1 MKKISACALLLVAV
15 ATMAGSM
22 PDATQTLAVQGI
34 PLEFVFRTL
43 QPGEA
48 VLALFRNGESSVKRV
63 AVEIGGRNYALLPS
77 AAGDRAFALIGL
89 DLNLKPEPLAVNIKA
104 DLADGTQET
113 IRQEL
118 RIEAKEFEKR
128 RFRVDQ
134 NMLTPPPQEQVRVKR
149 EQDLVAWVYG
159 VVSPEWL
166 GTGSFISP
174 VNHEAY
180 QNFGQQ
186 RIYNKSST
194 SVHTGVDIAVPWGTA
209 VKASNAG
216 RVVLAS
222 QLYLS
227 GKTVIIDHG
236 QGVFSLYG
244 HLSKILVK
252 RGDAIKKGA
261 VLGRVGNTGRST
273 GPHLHWG
280 VRILD
285 SRVDPLSLVALP
297 LE

>member
-1 MKKISACALLLVAV
+1 
-15 ATMAGSM
+15 MAGSM

-48 VLALFRNGESSVKRV
+48 VLALFRNGESQVKRV
-63 AVEIGGRNYALLPS
+63 TLEIGGRNYELSSS
-77 AAGDRAFALIGL
+77 AGGDRAFALIGL
-89 DLNLKPEPLAVNIKA
+89 DVNLKPEILAVNIKA
-104 DLADGTQET
+104 DLADGSHET
-113 IRQEL
+113 IRQEFA
-118 RIEAKEFEKR
+118 IEPKEFQKR

-134 NMLTPPPQEQVRVKR
+134 TMLIPPFQEQERVKR
-149 EQDLVAWVYG
+149 EQDLVGWVYG
-159 VVSPEWL
+159 VISPEWL
-166 GTGSFISP
+166 GTGNFISP

-186 RIYNKSST
+186 RIYNKNST
-194 SVHTGVDIAVPWGTA
+194 SIHTGVDIAVPWGTS
-209 VKASNAG
+209 VRASNAG
-216 RVVLAS
+216 HVVLAS
-222 QLYLS
+222 HLYLS

-244 HLSKILVK
+244 HLSKISVK
-252 RGDAIKKGA
+252 RGDIIKKGA

-273 GPHLHWG
+273 GPHLHWS
-280 VRILD
+280 VRIRD